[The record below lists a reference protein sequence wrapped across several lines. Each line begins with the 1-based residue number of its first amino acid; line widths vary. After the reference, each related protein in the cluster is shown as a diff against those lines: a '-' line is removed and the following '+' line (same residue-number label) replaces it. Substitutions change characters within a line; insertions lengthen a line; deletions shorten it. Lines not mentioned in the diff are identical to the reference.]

1 MLRPQPARWFEVLV
15 AHDDAPAALAALAGT
30 GAIELETRPAEAL
43 REPLSELHS
52 LFEQYHALARRYRAY
67 WPAPRAR
74 REIAVLPAG
83 ETLRRALGRLSMWHA
98 TAAPLIETLQALERE
113 AAELDTWRELLTAL
127 RAHPLDL
134 GLLTQDGEVLAR
146 RLYIFS
152 APPTLDPPAGGLL
165 LDLPL
170 RGETALLA
178 IAPHAAMATF
188 HRQAIALHGRELA
201 LPRWFQGRAGDNL
214 TLLERRLR
222 RARHGIERVRGAL
235 ARVGDAAGLPAALD
249 EIERLR
255 WFAEQVPKLAGSEHF
270 AWLSGWTAAR
280 PEALRAALTAASARA
295 LVRFPEPP
303 QELVAP
309 LILRNPWWARPFEL
323 FARALGVPG
332 RTEVDPSPLL
342 AFVVPLLFGYMF
354 ADVGQ
359 GAVLLLLGL
368 ALSKR
373 YPVTRLLVAGGVSAM
388 AFGFVFGGLFSHE
401 HVVPVLWFHPLD
413 APLTLLGVPLAF
425 GAVLI
430 ALGQLLNGLEAYWRG
445 AAWRWLLTDAGLLTA
460 YVAAGL
466 GSWRPAWFWLAGAGF
481 GWYLLGHGLA
491 ERRAAAVPAALGT
504 LLEQAF
510 QLAVN
515 TLSFVRVGAFALAHA
530 GLSSAIVALAVAV
543 DHPFVAIV
551 IFVVGN
557 LIVIV
562 LEALVVSIQVTRL
575 MLFEFFIRFLRGEG
589 RPFRPLLAPPS
600 TQARSRA

>member
-43 REPLSELHS
+43 REPLSELQP
-52 LFEQYHALARRYRAY
+52 LFEQYHALARRYHAY

-74 REIAVLPAG
+74 REIASLPAS
-83 ETLRRALGRLSMWHA
+83 ETLRRGLGRLSMWHA
-98 TAAPLIETLQALERE
+98 TAAPLVETLQALERE
-113 AAELDTWRELLTAL
+113 VAELDTWRELLTAL

-134 GLLTQDGEVLAR
+134 ELLTQDGEVLAR
-146 RLYIFS
+146 RLYIFA
-152 APPTLDPPAGGLL
+152 APPSLDPPVGGLM

-170 RGETALLA
+170 RGETARLV

-188 HRQAIALHGRELA
+188 HRQAVALHGHELA

-214 TLLERRLR
+214 ALLERRLR

-249 EIERLR
+249 DIERLR
-255 WFAEQVPKLAGSEHF
+255 WFAEQVPMLAGSEHF

-280 PEALRAALTAASARA
+280 PDVLRAALAAAAARA
-295 LVRFPEPP
+295 LIRFPEPP
-303 QELVAP
+303 QGLVAP

-332 RTEVDPSPLL
+332 RAEVDPSPLL

-354 ADVGQ
+354 ADIGQ

-373 YPVTRLLVAGGVSAM
+373 YPIMRLLVAGGASAV

-401 HVVPVLWFHPLD
+401 QIVPALWFHPLD
-413 APLTLLGVPLAF
+413 APLTMLGVPLAL

-445 AAWRWLLTDAGLLTA
+445 VARRWLLTDAGLLTA
-460 YVAAGL
+460 YAAAGL
-466 GSWRPAWFWLAGAGF
+466 GLWWPSWFWLAGAGL

-491 ERRAAAVPAALGT
+491 ERRAMAVLAALGA
-504 LLEQAF
+504 LFEQAF

-530 GLSSAIVALAVAV
+530 GLSSAIVALAAAV
-543 DHPFVAIV
+543 GHPFVAAIV
-551 IFVVGN
+551 FVVGN
-557 LIVIV
+557 LVVIV
-562 LEALVVSIQVTRL
+562 LEALVVSIQITRL
-575 MLFEFFIRFLRGEG
+575 VLFEFFIRFLRGEG
-589 RPFRPLLAPPS
+589 HPFRPLPARPS
-600 TQARSRA
+600 T